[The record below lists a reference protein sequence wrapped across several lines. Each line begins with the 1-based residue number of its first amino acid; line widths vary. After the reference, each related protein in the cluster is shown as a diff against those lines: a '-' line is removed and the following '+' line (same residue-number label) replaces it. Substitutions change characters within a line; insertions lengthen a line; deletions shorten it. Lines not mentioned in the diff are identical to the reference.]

1 MILTVCILLLIPLLL
16 GCWRVY
22 QGPTMA
28 DRLLGIQLTGTVVI
42 SLLLLFSK
50 WLQQPALLDV
60 ALLLS
65 LLAAAIIAA
74 LVQRLRHADYD

>member
-1 MILTVCILLLIPLLL
+1 MILTVSVLLLLPLVL

-22 QGPTMA
+22 RGPTMA
-28 DRLLGIQLTGTVVI
+28 DRLLGIQMAGTIVI
-42 SLLLLFSK
+42 SLLLVFSS
-50 WLQQPALLDV
+50 WRQQPALLDV

-74 LVQRLRHADYD
+74 LVQRLRGVDHG

>member
-1 MILTVCILLLIPLLL
+1 MIPVVSVLLLLPLVL

-22 QGPTMA
+22 RGPTMA
-28 DRLLGIQLTGTVVI
+28 DRLLGIQLAGTTVI
-42 SLLLLFSK
+42 GLLLLFSK
-50 WLQQPALLDV
+50 WRQQPALLDV

-74 LVQRLRHADYD
+74 LVQRLRRMDYE